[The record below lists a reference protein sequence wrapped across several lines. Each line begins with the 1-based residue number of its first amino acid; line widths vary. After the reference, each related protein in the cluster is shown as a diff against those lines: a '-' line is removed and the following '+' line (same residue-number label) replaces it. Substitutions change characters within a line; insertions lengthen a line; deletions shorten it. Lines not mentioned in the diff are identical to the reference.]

1 MGEETVVVT
10 GMEALWTTITSVIT
24 NFVKL
29 LSTVTTSLLSNE
41 LFGIVIG
48 IVMFSI
54 GMGVVFTLV
63 NKVRKR
69 GK

>member
-54 GMGVVFTLV
+54 GMGIVFTLV

>member
-1 MGEETVVVT
+1 MGETVVKT

-24 NFVKL
+24 NITTL
-29 LSTVTTSLLSNE
+29 LGNVTTALLSNE

-54 GMGVVFTLV
+54 GMGIVFSLV
-63 NKVRKR
+63 KKIRKR

>member
-1 MGEETVVVT
+1 
-10 GMEALWTTITSVIT
+10 MEALWTTITSVIT